1 MYVDNN
7 LDRMDYPSYRARGLR
22 ISSGTVESA
31 NFHVTGTR
39 LMLQGMRWSAEG
51 AGQMA
56 ALRADLF
63 NGRWESRSR
72 QLIKAAS

>member
-1 MYVDNN
+1 
-7 LDRMDYPSYRARGLR
+7 MDYPAYRARGLR
-22 ISSGTVESA
+22 ITSGAVESA

-51 AGQMA
+51 AARMA

-63 NGRWESRSR
+63 NGRWEARTR
-72 QLIKAAS
+72 QLLRAA